1 MIRLLAIQHS
11 YSEFLGSFETQLE
24 ARGIGFVYQR
34 PVTGQDVSGSAL
46 QFDALF
52 LLGGAY
58 PPDDKEHYPWLDDEL
73 RLIRL
78 FRVAGRPVVGVGL
91 GGQLVALA
99 AGGSARPAGGFVAAW
114 TTACKTPAGAG
125 DPLAET
131 LDGRDVL
138 VMANGAVDLPPE
150 VGPILVDERGG
161 WLAVRPTPLS
171 YGLLF
176 RPELKPGMIE
186 DMIMEDER
194 PLPDN
199 IGDLLEET
207 RARWA
212 EAQQIAD
219 LTTVALVGALDLM
232 RERRKMPVFSLHFV
246 SKQQPG
252 GGGG

>member
-46 QFDALF
+46 QFDGLL

-58 PPDDKEHYPWLDDEL
+58 PPDDREHYPWLDDEL
-73 RLIRL
+73 RLIRV
-78 FRVAGRPVVGVGL
+78 FRAAGKPVVGVGL

-99 AGGSARPAGGFVAAW
+99 AGGSARPTGGFAAGW
-114 TTACKTPAGAG
+114 TRACKTPAGAG
-125 DPLAET
+125 DPLAEA
-131 LDGRDVL
+131 LDGHDVL
-138 VMANGAVDLPPE
+138 VMVNGAVDLPPE
-150 VGPILVDERGG
+150 VEPILVDERGG

-212 EAQQIAD
+212 EAQQISD

-232 RERRKMPVFSLHFV
+232 RERRKMPVFSLHVV

>member
-11 YSEFLGSFETQLE
+11 YSEFLGAFETQLE
-24 ARGIGFVYQR
+24 ARGIGFIYQR

-58 PPDDKEHYPWLDDEL
+58 PPDDREHYPWLDDEL
-73 RLIRL
+73 RLIRV
-78 FRVAGRPVVGVGL
+78 FRAAGKPVVGVGL

-99 AGGSARPAGGFVAAW
+99 GGGTVRPGAGFAAGWTVARK
-114 TTACKTPAGAG
+114 TAAGAG
-125 DPLAET
+125 DPLAEA

-138 VMANGAVDLPPE
+138 VMVNGAVDLPDE
-150 VGPILVDERGG
+150 VEPILVDEHGT
-161 WLAVRPTPLS
+161 WLAVRPTPSS

-186 DMIMEDER
+186 DMVMEDER

-207 RARWA
+207 RNRWA
-212 EAQQIAD
+212 QAQQIAD
-219 LTTVALVGALDLM
+219 LAAVALVGALDLM
-232 RERRKMPVFSLHFV
+232 HERRKMPVFPLHV
-246 SKQQPG
+246 VPKRPG
-252 GGGG
+252 DGDG